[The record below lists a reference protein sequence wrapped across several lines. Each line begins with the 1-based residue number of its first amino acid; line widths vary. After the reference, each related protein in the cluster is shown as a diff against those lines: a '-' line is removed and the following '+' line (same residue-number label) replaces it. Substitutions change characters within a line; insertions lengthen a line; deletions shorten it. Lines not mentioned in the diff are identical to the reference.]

1 MIGLEPPTEL
11 VAADIG
17 AGTGIGSRLLAERGI
32 RVLAVE
38 PNADMRAAAT
48 PHELVEFLVG
58 TAEQIPLQSASVD
71 LVTSFQAFHWFDFV
85 ESLKEFRRIL
95 KPDGRLA
102 LIWTF
107 WDRRDVISRHY
118 SGLISEASKSHERRA
133 QPRLQAKTL
142 LKSLRYQ
149 LFWRGLWLPY
159 FTNFQRHWFT
169 YHQELDL
176 IGLIGLARSQ
186 GFIPNEGVA
195 WEKLVSELSVF
206 HNRFRNEYG
215 RVRLTYRTRLYLA
228 TLDRC

>member
-1 MIGLEPPTEL
+1 MSDNYSTASDLEKNPLSFFSGRAEDYEKYRPRHPNLAIDPILIGLEPPTEL

-85 ESLKEFRRIL
+85 GSLKEFRRIL

-107 WDRRDVISRHY
+107 WNQRNVISRHY

-142 LKSLRYQ
+142 DLLQKSSLGY
-149 LFWRGLWLPY
+149 Y
-159 FTNFQRHWFT
+159 
-169 YHQELDL
+169 
-176 IGLIGLARSQ
+176 
-186 GFIPNEGVA
+186 GV
-195 WEKLVSELSVF
+195 
-206 HNRFRNEYG
+206 
-215 RVRLTYRTRLYLA
+215 
-228 TLDRC
+228 